1 MAHLAQNPYF
11 TRAIV
16 NRTWAAFFG
25 TGIIN
30 PVDDLRMSNP
40 ASNEPLLQDLCAFLI
55 EKRYDLKSLMRLLLQ
70 SDAYQRSS
78 DPVDSNRS
86 DTRHFSH
93 YYPRRHMAEVL
104 NDAIIGVTGIP
115 EIFDT
120 VVMKDGDTKKTEF
133 YPSGTRALQ
142 LYDTAVRSY
151 FLKAFGRNQRE
162 ITCECERSSQ
172 PSLVQALHLSNGDTI
187 NKRLADPKGCSING
201 SSATP
206 TTARSSNKH
215 SSPPSRARPFRVNSP
230 PTPPP
235 STLRAPSAARSLRTW
250 FGLCS
255 PAANSSSSTDHETP
269 QPVRDCSSVGRTAVA
284 HRLPAFGLCGL
295 SRDPRLAV

>member
-1 MAHLAQNPYF
+1 VEHPLRQGDVAPHEHRDRRPRVERDRREVHAQWLTSPKHPSF

-16 NRTWAAFFG
+16 HRTWAAFFG

-187 NKRLADPKGCSING
+187 NKRLSDPKGLLTQWLERHADNG
-201 SSATP
+201 PLIEQA
-206 TTARSSNKH
+206 
-215 SSPPSRARPFRVNSP
+215 F
-230 PTPPP
+230 
-235 STLRAPSAARSLRTW
+235 LAA
-250 FGLCS
+250 
-255 PAANSSSSTDHETP
+255 
-269 QPVRDCSSVGRTAVA
+269 
-284 HRLPAFGLCGL
+284 L
-295 SRDPRLAV
+295 SRPPLPRELAAYTASFNAPEAIRREVAEDMVWALLTSREFLFQH